1 MASNVRWLGLA
12 TSLLAAGAAAQEPD
26 PRFSIELEGGGVWQS
41 RNKVQ
46 IPNDATG
53 TRFDLAELTGS
64 GPYAAGRLTFT
75 YAFRPRHEL
84 RLVYAPFSLEETGTL
99 PQPVAFAGGSFA
111 PGQPTTA
118 SYRFDSYRLTY
129 RYLFHDGPDWR
140 WQVGFTAK
148 IRDAE
153 VELRQGANVA
163 RDSNVG
169 FVPLLHLHGERRLAE
184 RWRLILD
191 FDGLAAPQGRALD
204 FAAKAGYALTPQ
216 WTLAAGYRVLE
227 GGVDNDSVYNFAW
240 LNYAVLSAGYRF

>member
-84 RLVYAPFSLEETGTL
+84 RLVYAPFSL
-99 PQPVAFAGGSFA
+99 GSVLNQA
-111 PGQPTTA
+111 NQTMEQARWTNDRKEWA
-118 SYRFDSYRLTY
+118 S
-129 RYLFHDGPDWR
+129 
-140 WQVGFTAK
+140 
-148 IRDAE
+148 
-153 VELRQGANVA
+153 
-163 RDSNVG
+163 
-169 FVPLLHLHGERRLAE
+169 
-184 RWRLILD
+184 
-191 FDGLAAPQGRALD
+191 
-204 FAAKAGYALTPQ
+204 
-216 WTLAAGYRVLE
+216 
-227 GGVDNDSVYNFAW
+227 
-240 LNYAVLSAGYRF
+240 LS